1 MPAAWIRPSNM
12 GVDEFRVDAHVK
24 VLDEGVVER
33 AKRRGLDAL
42 VYAPHF
48 EQLPKI
54 RETARRYSDDDLLVV
69 PAREVFAGTW
79 RNRRH
84 VLALGL
90 SEPVPDFITLEAAM
104 REFERQDAA
113 VLVPHPRF
121 LNVSLGYE
129 EIQRYSDQIAAVEA
143 YNPKL
148 VGGWA
153 DRAKRLVADFD
164 VAPFGSSYA
173 HLTGSV
179 GEVWTAFDREFSN
192 ASEVVAAF
200 AADAPRRVGRRSS
213 LSHRARKAAEFAH
226 LGVENTWEKVDRI
239 FLQGTEPTHPRH
251 LLYDGRFDD
260 AAVY

>member
-1 MPAAWIRPSNM
+1 M
-12 GVDEFRVDAHVK
+12 GVAEFRVDAHVK

-48 EQLPKI
+48 EQLPSI
-54 RETARRYSDDDLLVV
+54 RETARRYSDDDLVVV
-69 PAREVFAGTW
+69 PAREVFTGDW

-90 SEPVPDFITLEAAM
+90 SEPVPDFVTLEGAM
-104 REFERQDAA
+104 AEFDRQDAV
-113 VLVPHPRF
+113 VLVPHPTF

-129 EIQRYSDQIAAVEA
+129 EIQRYSDQVAAVEA

-148 VGGWA
+148 LGGWA

-164 VAPFGSSYA
+164 AAPFGSSYA
-173 HLTGSV
+173 HVPGSV
-179 GEVWTAFDREFSN
+179 GEVWTAFDRECST
-192 ASEVVAAF
+192 AAEVVAAF
-200 AADAPRRVGRRSS
+200 ASDASRRVGRRSS
-213 LSHRARKAAEFAH
+213 LSHRARKLAEFAH
-226 LGVENTWEKVDRI
+226 LGFENTWEKADRI

-260 AAVY
+260 VAVY